1 MLPQLTVENRSQ
13 LFSFIRGYS
22 DILVGMIRVTAQM
35 YATCPEVRLL
45 GDYLSFSNYFFVHKS
60 FTKPT
65 VKQQSLITKCNKGS
79 ESIVSDT
86 KVLLDSIKAELHST
100 LRGVEAT
107 TELREVGSAK
117 GGYALSRVCR
127 QLSAAWNKETT
138 GLNEEYFQAIIRKT
152 SYYPWQQLNSPL
164 SPILVCQ
171 TNSRPSNGSGQV
183 VAVIMPFIL

>member
-1 MLPQLTVENRSQ
+1 
-13 LFSFIRGYS
+13 
-22 DILVGMIRVTAQM
+22 MIRVTAQM
-35 YATCPEVRLL
+35 YATCSDVRIL
-45 GDYLSFSNYFFVHKS
+45 GDYLSFSNYFFIHKG

-65 VKQQSLITKCNKGS
+65 VKQQALITKCTKGS

-107 TELREVGSAK
+107 TKLREVGSTK
-117 GGYALSRVCR
+117 GGFALIRVCR
-127 QLSAAWNKETT
+127 QLSAAWDKVPS
-138 GLNEEYFQAIIRKT
+138 GLNEDYFQTIIRKT
-152 SYYPWQQLNSPL
+152 PYYPWQQLNSPL

-171 TNSRPSNGSGQV
+171 TKSRPSIGCGQV